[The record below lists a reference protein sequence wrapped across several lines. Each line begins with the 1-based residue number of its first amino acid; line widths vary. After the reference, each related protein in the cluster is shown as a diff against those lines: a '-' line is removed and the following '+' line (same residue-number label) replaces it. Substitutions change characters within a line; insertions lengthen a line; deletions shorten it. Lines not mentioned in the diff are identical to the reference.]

1 MSNSRTFRRRL
12 GVTGIAAALVL
23 GGVACGDGDDAT
35 SAAPQAS
42 AAMAEPDAT
51 APETTDAEVR
61 SSSETLLTASPAA
74 ELRATLTAGLQE
86 HVYLAGIAV
95 YAAVHT
101 PDAFD
106 PAVAALDEN
115 SVALSEAVAGVY
127 GDDAGEAFLGLWRT
141 HIDMFVAYTQG
152 RAAGDQ
158 AAVDAALADLEAY
171 AGDFGAFLEGA
182 NPNFDADDIA
192 ENLGMHVGTLTA
204 AIDAVVAGE
213 ADGFTKLRAAAGHMS
228 MTARYL
234 ADGIARQHP
243 GDFGA

>member
-1 MSNSRTFRRRL
+1 MSNSRTLRRRL
-12 GVTGIAAALVL
+12 AGTGVAATLLL
-23 GGVACGDGDDAT
+23 GAVACGDGADAT
-35 SAAPQAS
+35 
-42 AAMAEPDAT
+42 DA
-51 APETTDAEVR
+51 APETTVPAAA
-61 SSSETLLTASPAA
+61 SATSETTAVADDEATSTGDPLTAGPAA

-101 PDAFD
+101 PDAFE

-115 SVALSEAVAGVY
+115 SVALADAVGGIY

-243 GDFGA
+243 DDFGA